1 MSKYSWPL
9 ISVGSEF
16 IQPDKEYLKK
26 KIARVLSLNRHFFFQ
41 PLLLKQYS
49 KTSIYITFKGNL
61 TMISST

>member
-9 ISVGSEF
+9 ISVGSKF

-26 KIARVLSLNRHFFFQ
+26 NCACTEHIQTFFFQ

-61 TMISST
+61 EMISST

>member
-26 KIARVLSLNRHFFFQ
+26 KIARVLSIYRHFFQ

-61 TMISST
+61 EMISST

>member
-26 KIARVLSLNRHFFFQ
+26 IARVLSRYRHFIFQ

-61 TMISST
+61 AMISST

>member
-26 KIARVLSLNRHFFFQ
+26 KIARVLSIYRHFFSATA
-41 PLLLKQYS
+41 P
-49 KTSIYITFKGNL
+49 
-61 TMISST
+61 